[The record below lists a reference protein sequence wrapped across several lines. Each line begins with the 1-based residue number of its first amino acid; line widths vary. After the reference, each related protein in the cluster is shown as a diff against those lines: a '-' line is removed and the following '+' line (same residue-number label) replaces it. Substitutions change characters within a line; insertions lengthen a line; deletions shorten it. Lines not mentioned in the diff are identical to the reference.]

1 MSFLALAKRRYS
13 VRKYQD
19 KIVEEEKLQQILE
32 AGRVAPSA
40 ANNQS
45 WRLIVVKEKTGLD
58 KLRKAAKIYN
68 APLYIIVCGDHRTA
82 WVRPYDKKDAVDI
95 DASIVTDHMMLKAT
109 DLGLGTLW
117 ICYFDPEII
126 RKEFNIP
133 EHLEPINI
141 LAIGYADGE
150 SKSPDRHHET
160 RKPLKDIVFFES
172 F

>member
-13 VRKYQD
+13 VRKYQE
-19 KIVEEEKLQQILE
+19 KMVEEEKLQQILE

-45 WRLIVVKEKTGLD
+45 WRLIVVKEKLGLE
-58 KLRKAAKIYN
+58 KLRKTAKIYN
-68 APLYIIVCGDHRTA
+68 APLYIIVCGDHHTA

-117 ICYFDPEII
+117 ICYFDL
-126 RKEFNIP
+126 RLF
-133 EHLEPINI
+133 
-141 LAIGYADGE
+141 GE
-150 SKSPDRHHET
+150 NLTSRTTLNLLIFWQSGTPTEKANHRTVIMKHVSR
-160 RKPLKDIVFFES
+160 
-172 F
+172 